1 MKNNKLKS
9 INNILVLMYENIH
22 LMQNCFKDLIG
33 MMYAKKIITGLESL
47 HIDNYLDNHLPY
59 ESEVNST
66 WNHNDRL
73 NWLKKQIEI

>member
-1 MKNNKLKS
+1 MKNKLKS

-33 MMYAKKIITGLESL
+33 MMYAKKIISGLESL
-47 HIDNYLDNHLPY
+47 DIDNYLDIHIPN
-59 ESEVNST
+59 ESEINSL